1 MAELPEEEVVDPV
14 VAVSLFFDESAFLAG
29 SDFFDDADDRESVE

>member
-1 MAELPEEEVVDPV
+1 VEPV

-29 SDFFDDADDRESVE
+29 SVFLDDGDDRESVE